1 MSNSCNPM
9 NCSPPGSSLSPW
21 DSPGKNTELGCH
33 FLFQRIFLTQGSNLD
48 LRYCRQILCQ
58 LSYQGSPW
66 GHYAKSN
73 KSDKDRQTPYDLIYM
88 WNILKKETHRYR
100 EQIDAC
106 QRWGV
111 CVWQVYKVGE
121 GNQKLQTSNYNISKS
136 WGCKLKYGNYN

>member
-21 DSPGKNTELGCH
+21 DSPGKNTELGCY

-66 GHYAKSN
+66 GHYAKSY
-73 KSDKDRQTPYDLIYM
+73 KSDKERQTPYDLIYM
-88 WNILKKETHRYR
+88 WNILKKGNSLIQKTDWCLPEVRF
-100 EQIDAC
+100 
-106 QRWGV
+106 V
-111 CVWQVYKVGE
+111 CVAGVQSGWRKSKVT
-121 GNQKLQTSNYNISKS
+121 NFQL
-136 WGCKLKYGNYN
+136 